1 MSHRFAALYSCSQ
14 SDWLCSGIFFS
25 LPALCY
31 THTCPPVSLSLHLL
45 TFGGE
50 QMEIVARAVKPEAAK
65 EMGFL

>member
-14 SDWLCSGIFFS
+14 SDWLCSGIFFLSS
-25 LPALCY
+25 LSV
-31 THTCPPVSLSLHLL
+31 THTHLPPRSLSLHLL